1 VLLTASR
8 IVVMARPFEIL
19 EHPADVGFM
28 AYGATLEELFANATL
43 AMFSL
48 ACDLETVQETEH
60 HKIEATGEDLESLLY
75 DWLAEVLAIMDA
87 EQLVL
92 KRVAVAFFDE
102 GRVRGVAYGEPLDR
116 ARHRTGV
123 AIKAVTYHQ
132 FAVENTGDGWR
143 ARVFL
148 DL

>member
-1 VLLTASR
+1 MPL
-8 IVVMARPFEIL
+8 PFEIL

-28 AYGATLEELFANATL
+28 AYGATLEELFSNAAL
-43 AMFSL
+43 AMLSL
-48 ACDLETVQETEH
+48 ACDLETVQETGH
-60 HKIEATGEDLESLLY
+60 RKIEAAGEDLESLLY
-75 DWLAEVLAIMDA
+75 AWLAEVLAIMDA
-87 EQLVL
+87 ERLVL
-92 KRVAVAFFDE
+92 KRVTVTALSE

-116 ARHRTGV
+116 ARHRAGV

-132 FAVENTGDGWR
+132 FAVENTGECWR

>member
-1 VLLTASR
+1 MALSAKARVPVLLTASR

-60 HKIEATGEDLESLLY
+60 HKIEATGEDLESPGSPQYWHL
-75 DWLAEVLAIMDA
+75 
-87 EQLVL
+87 
-92 KRVAVAFFDE
+92 
-102 GRVRGVAYGEPLDR
+102 GRGL
-116 ARHRTGV
+116 RHGLGSR
-123 AIKAVTYHQ
+123 
-132 FAVENTGDGWR
+132 
-143 ARVFL
+143 
-148 DL
+148 